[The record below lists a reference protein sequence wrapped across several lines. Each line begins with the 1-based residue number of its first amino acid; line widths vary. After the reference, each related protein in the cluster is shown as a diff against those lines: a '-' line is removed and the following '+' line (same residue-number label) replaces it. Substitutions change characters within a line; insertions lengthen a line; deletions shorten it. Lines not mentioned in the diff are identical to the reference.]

1 MGWYR
6 RFVNVLRQ
14 NRVSAD
20 IQRELEF
27 HLAERAD
34 ELMAAGM
41 SEADALREARRRFG
55 NPGVQKERTRDADL
69 LTWLESIAADV
80 RYALRALRATP
91 GFALV
96 AILSLGLGIGANT
109 AIFSLLN
116 AVVLRTLPVERP
128 DELLHITFG
137 EEKGTDGVILPG
149 DPGASEFTNP
159 IWEQIRDRQDVF
171 SGAFAFGRTDFNL
184 ASGGEVRPARGN
196 WVSGDYFSTLGV
208 RPAAGRLLS
217 PGDDIR
223 GCPPLAVLGYGFW
236 QSEFGGSPSVVG
248 KTISLDGTA
257 HLIAGVADAS
267 FFGLNVGESIQ
278 LYVPLCR
285 APKLDN
291 RSDWYLHIMARLKP
305 GVAPRDAAARMAV
318 LAPIVFESTVPEDWG
333 PSEKAQYREGK
344 LAVVSGATGLSDVRR
359 EYRRA
364 LTVLM
369 AAVVVVLLIACVNVA
384 NLLLSRSTVRAREMA
399 IRMSIGAARQRIA
412 RQLLTESV
420 VLAGVGAVVGVV
432 LARWGTSLLVGLLT
446 RSTDSMF
453 LDLGVDGRVL
463 AFTVTV
469 AVATGVLFGLAP
481 AWRATRVD
489 PQTTLKANGRGVV
502 EGHSRF
508 SVGQA
513 LVIAQIALSLVL
525 VVGAGLLLGSFR
537 NLATLDPGFR
547 RDGVLIVGVNLTN
560 AGYSPAEMISTHD
573 NLLRRF
579 RALPGVRG
587 AGAAEFTPI
596 SGMGWNGHIDVDGHV
611 AASAQD
617 NMVWLNRVTD
627 GFFGAIGP
635 SLIAGRDFDRRDGPT
650 TPTVA
655 IINETVARRFF
666 PGTSPVGKYYRQRLH
681 DTVAAAVEIVGV
693 VRDAK
698 YRELREDP
706 QPTVYL
712 AMAQSERSSPYRQ
725 YELRTDGP
733 LSAIVPGV
741 KRAVAE
747 VNRSIAID
755 LTPLSQQLDASLTRD
770 RLMATLSGFFGA
782 VALVLAMVGLYGT
795 LSYNVARRRNE
806 IGIRIALGAA
816 RGRVVKLVLAEVAR
830 VVIVGLVIGAAVAV
844 ASTRLVRSLL
854 YGLSAS
860 DPATIV
866 VSVALLS
873 VVAVAAGAVPAWRAA
888 RVDPIAALREE

>member
-6 RFVNVLRQ
+6 RFVNVLRP

-34 ELMAAGM
+34 ELMATGM
-41 SEADALREARRRFG
+41 SEEDALREARRRFG

-69 LTWLESIAADV
+69 LTWLESIVADV
-80 RYALRALRATP
+80 RYALRALRASP
-91 GFALV
+91 GFTLV

-137 EEKGTDGVILPG
+137 EEKGSDGLILPG

-217 PGDDIR
+217 RGDDVR
-223 GCPPLAVLGYGFW
+223 GCPPVAVLSYGFW
-236 QSEFGGSPSVVG
+236 QSAFGGLPSVVG
-248 KTISLDGTA
+248 KTVSLDRTP
-257 HLIAGVADAS
+257 HRIVGVADRS
-267 FFGLNVGESIQ
+267 FFGVNVGESIQ
-278 LYVPLCR
+278 VYVPLCR
-285 APKLDN
+285 APLLDS
-291 RSDWYLHIMARLKP
+291 RSDWFVHIMARPKP
-305 GVAPRDAAARMAV
+305 GVSLRQAAARMAA
-318 LAPIVFESTVPEDWG
+318 LAPIVFESTVAEDWG
-333 PSEKAQYREGK
+333 PSEKAQYRQGK

-384 NLLLSRSTVRAREMA
+384 NLLLARATVRAREMA

-420 VLAGVGAVVGVV
+420 VLAGIGAVVGVV

-446 RSTDSMF
+446 RSTDAVF

-469 AVATGVLFGLAP
+469 AVATGILFGLAP

-489 PQTTLKANGRGVV
+489 PQTALKANGRGVL
-502 EGHSRF
+502 EGHTRF
-508 SVGQA
+508 TAGKA

-537 NLATLDPGFR
+537 NLTTLDPGFTR
-547 RDGVLIVGVNLTN
+547 NGVLLVGVNLAN
-560 AGYSPAEMISTHD
+560 AGYSPAELNPVHD
-573 NLLRRF
+573 DLLRRF

-587 AGAAEFTPI
+587 AGAAELTPI
-596 SGMGWNGHIDVDGHV
+596 SGMGWNGHISVDGHV
-611 AASAQD
+611 SSTSD
-617 NMVWLNRVTD
+617 NAVWFNQVSD
-627 GFFGAIGP
+627 GFFAAMGTQ
-635 SLIAGRDFDRRDGPT
+635 LVAGRDFDQRDRPT
-650 TPTVA
+650 TPPVA
-655 IINETVARRFF
+655 VINETVARRLF
-666 PGTSPVGKYYRQRLH
+666 PGTSPIGKYYRQAMHDRL
-681 DTVAAAVEIVGV
+681 DAPVEIVGV
-693 VRDAK
+693 VKDAK

-706 QPTVYL
+706 QATVYL
-712 AMAQSERSSPYRQ
+712 AMGQAKRSSPFRQ
-725 YELRTDGP
+725 FELRTDGP
-733 LSAIVPGV
+733 VAALVPGV

-770 RLMATLSGFFGA
+770 RLMATLSGFFGV
-782 VALVLAMVGLYGT
+782 VALLLAMVGLYGT
-795 LSYNVARRRNE
+795 LSYNLARRRNE
-806 IGIRIALGAA
+806 IGIRIALGAP
-816 RGRVVKLVLAEVAR
+816 RSRVVQLVLEEVAR
-830 VVIVGLVIGAAVAV
+830 MVIAGLILGAVAAL

-854 YGLSAS
+854 YGVSAS
-860 DPATIV
+860 DPATVV
-866 VSVALLS
+866 VSVAILT
-873 VVAVAAGAVPAWRAA
+873 VVAIAAGALPAWRAA